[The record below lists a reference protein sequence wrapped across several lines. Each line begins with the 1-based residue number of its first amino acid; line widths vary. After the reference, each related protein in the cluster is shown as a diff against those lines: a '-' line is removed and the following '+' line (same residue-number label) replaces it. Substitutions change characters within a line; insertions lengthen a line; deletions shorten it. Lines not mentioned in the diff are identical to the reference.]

1 MNVSIPESDCQGSGE
16 KDDDYVTRIEFRL
29 LLVSLTAVVS
39 MFLQLWSDCMRMQ
52 VYLKQYFELF
62 SLFDDIDS
70 GSVTHARREIHK
82 C

>member
-1 MNVSIPESDCQGSGE
+1 
-16 KDDDYVTRIEFRL
+16 
-29 LLVSLTAVVS
+29 
-39 MFLQLWSDCMRMQ
+39 MRMQ

-70 GSVTHARREIHK
+70 GSATDSPREIHI